1 MQHNLKKNILSKPN
15 LLTLDIKR
23 QFNQF
28 NFVMELPE
36 NKWQGDICLAKK
48 PLMWLVGSL
57 KQIILTISI
66 TRWGVGG
73 GVLERDFKHLFN
85 NICWVH

>member
-1 MQHNLKKNILSKPN
+1 MSANRAELSLALPSGQKLGNGAISVCHGFSLLFELMQHNLKKNILSKPN

-48 PLMWLVGSL
+48 PLM
-57 KQIILTISI
+57 
-66 TRWGVGG
+66 
-73 GVLERDFKHLFN
+73 
-85 NICWVH
+85 